1 MEKNNKM
8 KITNVEVFKFFPPK
22 RPKTDK
28 WNSWQIAKPISQY
41 DDFFKSKNLDIQD
54 LVAGACVVKI
64 TAEDGTYGLGS
75 TGLYRESASFL
86 DECLKPHLL
95 GLNALEIE
103 YNWDIMYK
111 TCCAYGRTGLLIH
124 AISAID
130 IALWD
135 LYGKL
140 VKQPVYQ
147 LLGGKV
153 RDKIKAYA
161 TGPDFELY
169 KKMGYKAAKIP
180 MPYGAMHGKEGMIKN
195 IETIEQVA
203 DIMGKDA
210 ELMLDCWMSW
220 DADYTVRIAKE
231 LEKFNVRWVEEPT
244 MPDDYDGYKRC
255 KDILNRRGILVSGG
269 EHEFTRWG
277 ARKLVEWGCLD
288 ILQCDV
294 CYAGGISELRKIN
307 AYAKANGVML
317 IPHSHNLPTYHFSI
331 ASSNSPFAET
341 LLDPDIPRLFTGE
354 PQIVDGYIDVSDKPG
369 FGYELNWDYG
379 EFYKYEDGKY
389 IYDDRFRANLKDGLM
404 VNVGIPTD
412 DDTYVRGN
420 R

>member
-1 MEKNNKM
+1 M
-8 KITNVEVFKFFPPK
+8 KITNVEVYKFFPPK
-22 RPKTDK
+22 KTAENK
-28 WNSWQIAKPISQY
+28 WTTWPIAKPISLY
-41 DDFFKSKNLDIQD
+41 EDFFAQKDFEIGD

-64 TAEDGTYGLGS
+64 TAEDGTYGLGY

-86 DECLKPHLL
+86 DECLKPHLV
-95 GLNALEIE
+95 GLDAMEIE

-135 LYGKL
+135 LYGK
-140 VKQPVYQ
+140 VAKQPVYQ

-180 MPYGAMHGKEGMIKN
+180 MPYGAMHGREGMRKN
-195 IETIEQVA
+195 IETIQYVES
-203 DIMGKDA
+203 IMGKDA

-220 DADYTVRIAKE
+220 DTDYTIRIAKE
-231 LEKFNVRWVEEPT
+231 LEKYNVRWVEEPT
-244 MPDDYDGYKRC
+244 MPDDYDGYKRM
-255 KDILNRRGILVSGG
+255 KEILNGHGILISGG

-277 ARKLVEWGCLD
+277 ARKLVENKCVD

-307 AYAKANGVML
+307 AYAEVNGVKL

-331 ASSNSPFAET
+331 ASKNSPFAET
-341 LLDPDIPRLFTGE
+341 LLNVDSSRLFTGE
-354 PQIVDGYIDVSDKPG
+354 PQIVDGYIDVPDKPG
-369 FGYELNWDYG
+369 FGHELNYDYG
-379 EFYKYEDGKY
+379 TYYKYEDGKY
-389 IYDDRFRANLKDGLM
+389 IYDDKFRANLKDGLM
-404 VNVGIPTD
+404 KYVGIPNETN
-412 DDTYVRGN
+412 TYVKGN
-420 R
+420 E

>member
-1 MEKNNKM
+1 M
-8 KITNVEVFKFFPPK
+8 KITNVEVFKFFPK
-22 RPKTDK
+22 KAAADDK
-28 WNSWQIAKPISQY
+28 WNTWPIAKPISAY
-41 DDFFKSKNLDIQD
+41 EDFFKAKNLDIQD

-95 GLNALEIE
+95 GLDALEIE
-103 YNWDIMYK
+103 YVWDIMYK

-140 VKQPVYQ
+140 IKQPVYQ

-161 TGPDFELY
+161 TGPDFQLY
-169 KKMGYKAAKIP
+169 HDMGYKAAKIP
-180 MPYGAMHGKEGMIKN
+180 MPYGAMHGKEGLKKN
-195 IETIEQVA
+195 IETLEYVA
-203 DIMGKDA
+203 GIMGSDA

-220 DADYTVRIAKE
+220 DTDYTIQIAKE
-231 LEKFNVRWVEEPT
+231 LQNFNVRWVEEPT

-255 KDILNRRGILVSGG
+255 REILNKKGILVSGG

-277 ARKLVEWGCLD
+277 ARKLVEWGCVD

-294 CYAGGISELRKIN
+294 GYAGGISELRKIN
-307 AYAKANGVML
+307 AYAKAHDVKL
-317 IPHSHNLPTYHFSI
+317 IPHSNSIPTLHFSI
-331 ASSNSPFAET
+331 ASTNSPFAET
-341 LLDPDIPRLFTGE
+341 LMHKNVSSLFTNQPE
-354 PQIVDGYIDVSDKPG
+354 VKDGYIDLPDTPG
-369 FGYELNWDYG
+369 FGYEIDWNYG
-379 EFYKYEDGKY
+379 PHYKYEDGKY
-389 IYDDRFRANLKDGLM
+389 IYDDKFRANLKDGLM

-412 DDTYVRGN
+412 DNKYVRGN
-420 R
+420 E